1 MESASIASGTP
12 SEAREGS
19 KGLKAGALGW
29 VSNLV
34 IGVASTA
41 PGYSLAATL
50 GFIVAVN
57 GMGFHAPAV
66 MLVSF
71 VPMLLIAAAYYY
83 MNRADPDCGTSFT
96 WVTRAM
102 GPRLGWLTGWT
113 IVVADVVVMAALAYI
128 AGVYTFLLFGLDAA
142 AANLLD
148 VSIVAAIWIIV
159 MTWICYIGIELSART
174 QYFLLSAEIAAL
186 GIFAAVALAKVYF
199 GDPGGFHVQADWF
212 NPFTLHGGGRALIDG
227 VLLGVF
233 IYWGW
238 DSGVCVNEESK
249 DSANGPGRAAVMSTI
264 LLVLI
269 YVVVATVGP
278 GLHRHHLPEAPRRR
292 RAQRARWTSV
302 LGSPLDK
309 ILIIAVL
316 TSASASTQT
325 TILPTARTTLSMAR
339 FGSIPKI
346 FGRIHPRY
354 LTPDVST
361 LVMGA
366 VSLVWTLLIINVSQN
381 VLSDSI
387 TGIGFQIAF
396 YYGLTGFA
404 CCDLLP
410 QGDLQE
416 PEELHHG
423 RGGALPR
430 GGDADVHLR
439 QGVPRLQDHEHRREL
454 LGWLPGSGNPGRDRG
469 RGDTRW
475 HRVAGVRQRRLP
487 EVLQAQVGDGRPR
500 SPRGNRQ
507 RRSVRDVGLRRN
519 AMSEIVIGYDGSD
532 SSKSA
537 LSQAFDFAKAL
548 GDSIVIVF
556 GAAPGGYGGGEV
568 PEQREAVEEFGQK

>member
-1 MESASIASGTP
+1 MESATIPIPAGDP
-12 SEAREGS
+12 EGAAAGG
-19 KGLKAGALGW
+19 KGLKTGAIGYL
-29 VSNLV
+29 SNLV

-50 GFIVAVN
+50 GFVVAVG

-66 MLVSF
+66 MIVAF
-71 VPMLLIAAAYYY
+71 IPMLLIAAAYYY

-102 GPRLGWLTGWT
+102 GPRLGWLTGWA
-113 IVVADVVVMAALAYI
+113 IVVTDVIVMAALAYI

-142 AANLLD
+142 ATNLLD

-159 MTWICYIGIELSART
+159 MTWICWVGIELSART
-174 QYFLLSAEIAAL
+174 QYFLLAAEIAAL
-186 GIFAAVALAKVYF
+186 ALFAAVALAKVYF

-212 NPFTLHGGGRALIDG
+212 NPFTLHGGTTALVDG

-238 DSGVCVNEESK
+238 DSGVCVNEESR

-269 YVVVATVGP
+269 YVVVATAAQAYAGTTFLKHHGDDVLSALGGP
-278 GLHRHHLPEAPRRR
+278 
-292 RAQRARWTSV
+292 V

-309 ILIIAVL
+309 VLIIAVL

-366 VSLVWTLLIINVSQN
+366 VSLIWTLVIINVSQN

-387 TGIGFQIAF
+387 TGIGFGIAF

-404 CCDLLP
+404 CVVYYRK
-410 QGDLQE
+410 
-416 PEELHHG
+416 ELFKS
-423 RGGALPR
+423 
-430 GGDADVHLR
+430 VKNFIMV
-439 QGVPRLQDHEHRREL
+439 GVAPFL
-454 LGWLPGSGNPGRDRG
+454 
-469 RGDTRW
+469 
-475 HRVAGVRQRRLP
+475 
-487 EVLQAQVGDGRPR
+487 
-500 SPRGNRQ
+500 
-507 RRSVRDVGLRRN
+507 
-519 AMSEIVIGYDGSD
+519 
-532 SSKSA
+532 
-537 LSQAFDFAKAL
+537 
-548 GDSIVIVF
+548 
-556 GAAPGGYGGGEV
+556 GAAILMFIFIKAFLDYKTTSTDINYSGGFLGVGTPVAIGVGSLLIGVVVMVFANFVYPQFFKRKWETADPGILEGTVKGEASV
-568 PEQREAVEEFGQK
+568 MSD

>member
-1 MESASIASGTP
+1 LESASIASGASGAT
-12 SEAREGS
+12 SGAKEGD
-19 KGLKAGALGW
+19 KGLKSGALGYI
-29 VSNLV
+29 SNLV

-66 MLVSF
+66 MIVSF
-71 VPMLLIAAAYYY
+71 IPMLLIAAAYYY

-102 GPRLGWLTGWT
+102 GPRLGWLTGWA
-113 IVVADVVVMAALAYI
+113 IVAADVVVMAALAYV
-128 AGVYTFLLFGLDAA
+128 AGVYSFLLFGLDAA
-142 AANLLD
+142 ATNLLD

-159 MTWICYIGIELSART
+159 MTAICYIGIELSART
-174 QYFLLSAEIAAL
+174 QYFLLGAEIAAL
-186 GIFAAVALAKVYF
+186 GLFAAVALAKVYF

-212 NPFTLHGGGRALIDG
+212 NPFTLHGGTTALVDG
-227 VLLGVF
+227 MLLGVF

-238 DSGVCVNEESK
+238 DSGVCVNEESE
-249 DSANGPGRAAVMSTI
+249 DSANGPGRAAIMSTI

-269 YVVVATVGP
+269 YLVVTVAAQAYAGTVFLKHNGNDVLSALGDP
-278 GLHRHHLPEAPRRR
+278 
-292 RAQRARWTSV
+292 V

-339 FGSIPKI
+339 FGSIPKA

-361 LVMGA
+361 LAMGA
-366 VSLVWTLLIINVSQN
+366 VSLVWTLAIINISQN

-387 TGIGFQIAF
+387 TGIGFMIAF

-404 CCDLLP
+404 CCIYYRKEIFKSLKNFIMVGVAPFL
-410 QGDLQE
+410 
-416 PEELHHG
+416 
-423 RGGALPR
+423 GGAILTFIFVKAFLDYKTTSTDVNYS
-430 GGDADVHLR
+430 GGFL
-439 QGVPRLQDHEHRREL
+439 GVGTPVAIGVGGL
-454 LGWLPGSGNPGRDRG
+454 LVGVVLLVIANFVYPKFFKRKWETAEPG
-469 RGDTRW
+469 
-475 HRVAGVRQRRLP
+475 
-487 EVLQAQVGDGRPR
+487 VLEGTVKGEA
-500 SPRGNRQ
+500 
-507 RRSVRDVGLRRN
+507 SV
-519 AMSEIVIGYDGSD
+519 MSD
-532 SSKSA
+532 
-537 LSQAFDFAKAL
+537 
-548 GDSIVIVF
+548 
-556 GAAPGGYGGGEV
+556 
-568 PEQREAVEEFGQK
+568 

>member
-128 AGVYTFLLFGLDAA
+128 AGVYTFLLFGLNDA

-159 MTWICYIGIELSART
+159 MTAICYIGIELSART
-174 QYFLLSAEIAAL
+174 QYFLLAAEIAAL
-186 GIFAAVALAKVYF
+186 GIFSAVALAKVYF

-212 NPFTLHGGGRALIDG
+212 NPFTLHGGVRALTDG

-269 YVVVATVGP
+269 YVVVATAAQAYTGTTFLKHHGDDVLSALGGP
-278 GLHRHHLPEAPRRR
+278 
-292 RAQRARWTSV
+292 V

-404 CCDLLP
+404 CCVYYRKEIFKSLKNFIMVGVAPFL
-410 QGDLQE
+410 
-416 PEELHHG
+416 
-423 RGGALPR
+423 GGAMLTFIFVKAFLDYKTTSTDVNYS
-430 GGDADVHLR
+430 GGFLGVGTPVAIGVGGILVGVVLLVFANFVYPKFFKRKWETAD
-439 QGVPRLQDHEHRREL
+439 
-454 LGWLPGSGNPGRDRG
+454 PGILEGTVKGE
-469 RGDTRW
+469 
-475 HRVAGVRQRRLP
+475 A
-487 EVLQAQVGDGRPR
+487 
-500 SPRGNRQ
+500 
-507 RRSVRDVGLRRN
+507 SV
-519 AMSEIVIGYDGSD
+519 MSD
-532 SSKSA
+532 
-537 LSQAFDFAKAL
+537 
-548 GDSIVIVF
+548 
-556 GAAPGGYGGGEV
+556 
-568 PEQREAVEEFGQK
+568 

>member
-1 MESASIASGTP
+1 
-12 SEAREGS
+12 
-19 KGLKAGALGW
+19 
-29 VSNLV
+29 
-34 IGVASTA
+34 VASTA

-71 VPMLLIAAAYYY
+71 IPMLLIAAAYYY

-159 MTWICYIGIELSART
+159 MTAICYIGIELSART
-174 QYFLLSAEIAAL
+174 QYFLLAAEIAAL
-186 GIFAAVALAKVYF
+186 GLFAAVALAKVYF

-212 NPFTLHGGGRALIDG
+212 NPFTLHGGSRALVDG

-269 YVVVATVGP
+269 YVVVATAAQAYAGTTFLKHHGNDVLSALGGP
-278 GLHRHHLPEAPRRR
+278 
-292 RAQRARWTSV
+292 V

-346 FGRIHPRY
+346 FGRIHPRH

-404 CCDLLP
+404 CCVYYRKEIFKNLKNFIMVGVAPFL
-410 QGDLQE
+410 
-416 PEELHHG
+416 
-423 RGGALPR
+423 GGAILTFIFVKAFLDYKTTSTDVNYS
-430 GGDADVHLR
+430 GGFLGVGTPVAIGVGGILVGIVLLVFANLAYPKFFKRKWETAD
-439 QGVPRLQDHEHRREL
+439 
-454 LGWLPGSGNPGRDRG
+454 PGILEGTVKGE
-469 RGDTRW
+469 
-475 HRVAGVRQRRLP
+475 A
-487 EVLQAQVGDGRPR
+487 
-500 SPRGNRQ
+500 
-507 RRSVRDVGLRRN
+507 SV
-519 AMSEIVIGYDGSD
+519 MSD
-532 SSKSA
+532 
-537 LSQAFDFAKAL
+537 
-548 GDSIVIVF
+548 
-556 GAAPGGYGGGEV
+556 
-568 PEQREAVEEFGQK
+568 

>member
-1 MESASIASGTP
+1 LQEGENLESASVASGA
-12 SEAREGS
+12 SGAQRGAREGD

-50 GFIVAVN
+50 GFVVAVQ

-66 MLVSF
+66 MIVSF
-71 VPMLLIAAAYYY
+71 IPMLLIAAAYYY
-83 MNRADPDCGTSFT
+83 MNKADPDCGTSFT

-102 GPRLGWLTGWT
+102 GPRLGWLTGWA
-113 IVVADVVVMAALAYI
+113 IVAADVVVMAALAYI

-142 AANLLD
+142 AGNLLD

-159 MTWICYIGIELSART
+159 MTAICYIGIELSART
-174 QYFLLSAEIAAL
+174 QYFLLAAEIAAL
-186 GIFAAVALAKVYF
+186 GLFAAVALAKVYF

-212 NPFTLHGGGRALIDG
+212 NPFTIHGGTTALIDG

-238 DSGVCVNEESK
+238 DSGVCVNEESE
-249 DSANGPGRAAVMSTI
+249 DSANGPGRAAVLSTI

-269 YVVVATVGP
+269 YVVVTVAAQAYAGTTFLKHHGDDVLSALGGP
-278 GLHRHHLPEAPRRR
+278 
-292 RAQRARWTSV
+292 V

-339 FGSIPKI
+339 FGAIPKT

-361 LVMGA
+361 LVMGG
-366 VSLVWTLLIINVSQN
+366 VSLVWTLVIINVSQN
-381 VLSDSI
+381 VLNDSI

-404 CCDLLP
+404 CCIYYRKEIFKSLKNFVMVGVAPFL
-410 QGDLQE
+410 
-416 PEELHHG
+416 
-423 RGGALPR
+423 GGAMLTFIFVKAFLDYKTTSTDVNYS
-430 GGDADVHLR
+430 GGFL
-439 QGVPRLQDHEHRREL
+439 GVGTP
-454 LGWLPGSGNPGRDRG
+454 
-469 RGDTRW
+469 
-475 HRVAGVRQRRLP
+475 VAIGV
-487 EVLQAQVGDGRPR
+487 G
-500 SPRGNRQ
+500 
-507 RRSVRDVGLRRN
+507 GL
-519 AMSEIVIGYDGSD
+519 VIG
-532 SSKSA
+532 A
-537 LSQAFDFAKAL
+537 VLMVFANLIYPQFFKRKWETA
-548 GDSIVIVF
+548 D
-556 GAAPGGYGGGEV
+556 PGVLEGTVQGEASV
-568 PEQREAVEEFGQK
+568 MAD

>member
-1 MESASIASGTP
+1 M
-12 SEAREGS
+12 
-19 KGLKAGALGW
+19 
-29 VSNLV
+29 
-34 IGVASTA
+34 ASTA

-50 GFIVAVN
+50 GFVVAVG

-71 VPMLLIAAAYYY
+71 IPMLLIAAAYYY

-102 GPRLGWLTGWT
+102 GPRLGWLTGWA
-113 IVVADVVVMAALAYI
+113 IVVTDVIVMAALAYI

-142 AANLLD
+142 ATNLLD

-159 MTWICYIGIELSART
+159 MTWICWVGIELSART
-174 QYFLLSAEIAAL
+174 QYFLLAAEIAAL
-186 GIFAAVALAKVYF
+186 AVFAAVALAKVYF

-212 NPFTLHGGGRALIDG
+212 NPFTLHGGTTALVDG

-238 DSGVCVNEESK
+238 DSGVCVNEESR

-269 YVVVATVGP
+269 YVVVATAAQAYAGTTFLKHHGDDVLSALGGP
-278 GLHRHHLPEAPRRR
+278 
-292 RAQRARWTSV
+292 V

-366 VSLVWTLLIINVSQN
+366 VSLIWTLVIINVSQN

-387 TGIGFQIAF
+387 TGIGFGIAF

-404 CCDLLP
+404 CVVYYRK
-410 QGDLQE
+410 
-416 PEELHHG
+416 ELFKSLKNFIMVG
-423 RGGALPR
+423 VAPFLGGAMLTFIFVKAFLDYKTTSTDVNYS
-430 GGDADVHLR
+430 GGFLGVGTPVAIGVGGLLVGVVLLVFANIAYPKFFKRKWETADP
-439 QGVPRLQDHEHRREL
+439 GVLEGTVKGE
-454 LGWLPGSGNPGRDRG
+454 
-469 RGDTRW
+469 
-475 HRVAGVRQRRLP
+475 A
-487 EVLQAQVGDGRPR
+487 
-500 SPRGNRQ
+500 
-507 RRSVRDVGLRRN
+507 SV
-519 AMSEIVIGYDGSD
+519 MSD
-532 SSKSA
+532 
-537 LSQAFDFAKAL
+537 
-548 GDSIVIVF
+548 
-556 GAAPGGYGGGEV
+556 
-568 PEQREAVEEFGQK
+568 

>member
-1 MESASIASGTP
+1 LESATVAASGSGTP
-12 SEAREGS
+12 SGAKEGD
-19 KGLKAGALGW
+19 KGLKAGALGYL
-29 VSNLV
+29 SNLV

-50 GFIVAVN
+50 GFIVAVP

-66 MLVSF
+66 ILVSF
-71 VPMLLIAAAYYY
+71 IPMLLIAAAYYY

-102 GPRLGWLTGWT
+102 GPRLGWLTGWA
-113 IVVADVVVMAALAYI
+113 IVVTDVIVMAALAYI

-159 MTWICYIGIELSART
+159 MTWICYVGIELSART
-174 QYFLLSAEIAAL
+174 QYFLLAAEIAAL
-186 GIFAAVALAKVYF
+186 GLFAAIALAKVYF

-212 NPFTLHGGGRALIDG
+212 NPLTLHGGTRALIDG
-227 VLLGVF
+227 MLLGVF

-238 DSGVCVNEESK
+238 DSGVCVNEESE

-269 YVVVATVGP
+269 YLVVTVAAQAYAGTTFLKHHGDDVLSALGGP
-278 GLHRHHLPEAPRRR
+278 
-292 RAQRARWTSV
+292 V
-302 LGSPLDK
+302 MGSPLDK

-361 LVMGA
+361 IVMGA
-366 VSLVWTLLIINVSQN
+366 VSLLWTLVIINVSQN
-381 VLSDSI
+381 VLNDSI
-387 TGIGFQIAF
+387 TGIGFGIAF

-404 CCDLLP
+404 CCVYYRKEIFKSFKNFILVGVAPFL
-410 QGDLQE
+410 
-416 PEELHHG
+416 
-423 RGGALPR
+423 GGAILTFIFVKAFLDYKTTSTDVNYS
-430 GGDADVHLR
+430 GGFLGVGTPVAIGVGGLLVGVVILVFANIAYPKFFKRKWETAD
-439 QGVPRLQDHEHRREL
+439 
-454 LGWLPGSGNPGRDRG
+454 PGILEGKVKGE
-469 RGDTRW
+469 
-475 HRVAGVRQRRLP
+475 A
-487 EVLQAQVGDGRPR
+487 
-500 SPRGNRQ
+500 
-507 RRSVRDVGLRRN
+507 SVMAD
-519 AMSEIVIGYDGSD
+519 
-532 SSKSA
+532 
-537 LSQAFDFAKAL
+537 
-548 GDSIVIVF
+548 
-556 GAAPGGYGGGEV
+556 
-568 PEQREAVEEFGQK
+568 

>member
-1 MESASIASGTP
+1 MESATVAAGGQTH
-12 SEAREGS
+12 AKEGD

-128 AGVYTFLLFGLDAA
+128 AGVYTFLLFGLNDA

-212 NPFTLHGGGRALIDG
+212 NPFTLHGGVRALTDG

-249 DSANGPGRAAVMSTI
+249 DSANGPGRAAVLSTI

-269 YVVVATVGP
+269 YVVVATAAQAYAGTTFLKHHGDDVLSALGGP
-278 GLHRHHLPEAPRRR
+278 
-292 RAQRARWTSV
+292 V

-366 VSLVWTLLIINVSQN
+366 VSLVWTLIIINVSQN

-404 CCDLLP
+404 CVVYYRK
-410 QGDLQE
+410 
-416 PEELHHG
+416 ELFKSVKNFIMVG
-423 RGGALPR
+423 VAPFLGGAILTFIFVKAFLDYKTTSTDVNYS
-430 GGDADVHLR
+430 GGFLGVGTPVAIGVGGILVGVVLLVFANFVYPKFFKRKWETADP
-439 QGVPRLQDHEHRREL
+439 GVLE
-454 LGWLPGSGNPGRDRG
+454 G
-469 RGDTRW
+469 T
-475 HRVAGVRQRRLP
+475 VKP
-487 EVLQAQVGDGRPR
+487 EA
-500 SPRGNRQ
+500 
-507 RRSVRDVGLRRN
+507 SV
-519 AMSEIVIGYDGSD
+519 MSD
-532 SSKSA
+532 
-537 LSQAFDFAKAL
+537 
-548 GDSIVIVF
+548 
-556 GAAPGGYGGGEV
+556 
-568 PEQREAVEEFGQK
+568 

>member
-1 MESASIASGTP
+1 
-12 SEAREGS
+12 
-19 KGLKAGALGW
+19 
-29 VSNLV
+29 
-34 IGVASTA
+34 
-41 PGYSLAATL
+41 
-50 GFIVAVN
+50 
-57 GMGFHAPAV
+57 MGFHAPAV
-66 MLVSF
+66 MLVAF

-102 GPRLGWLTGWT
+102 GPRLGWLTGWA
-113 IVVADVVVMAALAYI
+113 IVVTDVIVMAALAYI

-142 AANLLD
+142 ATNLLD

-159 MTWICYIGIELSART
+159 MTWICWVGIELSART
-174 QYFLLSAEIAAL
+174 QYFLLAAEIAAL
-186 GIFAAVALAKVYF
+186 ALFAAVALAKVYF

-212 NPFTLHGGGRALIDG
+212 NPFTLHGGTTALVDG

-238 DSGVCVNEESK
+238 DSGVCVNEESR

-269 YVVVATVGP
+269 YVVVATAAQAYAGTTFLKHHGDDVLSALGGP
-278 GLHRHHLPEAPRRR
+278 
-292 RAQRARWTSV
+292 V

-366 VSLVWTLLIINVSQN
+366 VSLIWTLVIINVSQN

-387 TGIGFQIAF
+387 TGIGFGIAF
-396 YYGLTGFA
+396 YYGLTGYA
-404 CCDLLP
+404 CVVYYRK
-410 QGDLQE
+410 
-416 PEELHHG
+416 ELFKSFKNFIMVG
-423 RGGALPR
+423 VAPFLGGAMLTFIFIKAFLDYKTTSTDVNYS
-430 GGDADVHLR
+430 GGFL
-439 QGVPRLQDHEHRREL
+439 GVGTPVAIGVGGLL
-454 LGWLPGSGNPGRDRG
+454 LGVVVLVFANIAYPKFFKRKWETADPG
-469 RGDTRW
+469 
-475 HRVAGVRQRRLP
+475 
-487 EVLQAQVGDGRPR
+487 VLEGTVKGEA
-500 SPRGNRQ
+500 
-507 RRSVRDVGLRRN
+507 SV
-519 AMSEIVIGYDGSD
+519 MSD
-532 SSKSA
+532 
-537 LSQAFDFAKAL
+537 
-548 GDSIVIVF
+548 
-556 GAAPGGYGGGEV
+556 
-568 PEQREAVEEFGQK
+568 

>member
-1 MESASIASGTP
+1 MESATVASGA
-12 SEAREGS
+12 SGAQRGAKEGD

-128 AGVYTFLLFGLDAA
+128 AGVYTFLLFGLNAA

-148 VSIVAAIWIIV
+148 VSIVAAIWIVV

-186 GIFAAVALAKVYF
+186 AIFSAVALAKVYF

-212 NPFTLHGGGRALIDG
+212 NPFTLHGGARALTDG

-249 DSANGPGRAAVMSTI
+249 DSANGPGRAAVLSTI

-269 YVVVATVGP
+269 YVVVATAAQAYAGTTFLKHHGNDVLSALGGP
-278 GLHRHHLPEAPRRR
+278 
-292 RAQRARWTSV
+292 V

-366 VSLVWTLLIINVSQN
+366 VSLVWTLIIINVSQN

-404 CCDLLP
+404 CVVYYRK
-410 QGDLQE
+410 
-416 PEELHHG
+416 ELFKSVKNFIMVG
-423 RGGALPR
+423 VAPFLGGAILTFIFVKAFLDYKTTSTDVNYS
-430 GGDADVHLR
+430 GGFLGVGTPVAIGVGGILVGVVLLVFANFVYPKFFKRKWETADP
-439 QGVPRLQDHEHRREL
+439 GVLE
-454 LGWLPGSGNPGRDRG
+454 G
-469 RGDTRW
+469 T
-475 HRVAGVRQRRLP
+475 VKP
-487 EVLQAQVGDGRPR
+487 EA
-500 SPRGNRQ
+500 
-507 RRSVRDVGLRRN
+507 SV
-519 AMSEIVIGYDGSD
+519 MSD
-532 SSKSA
+532 
-537 LSQAFDFAKAL
+537 
-548 GDSIVIVF
+548 
-556 GAAPGGYGGGEV
+556 
-568 PEQREAVEEFGQK
+568 